1 MSTYCDIFKLSQ
13 GTARGR
19 PNAPA
24 YCGLPSLQCFSG
36 VESERVA
43 PAAGA
48 GRTGVLS
55 DRKRHGSPSRKALR
69 GTSACFPPGEG
80 TPGTVRTGGRR
91 DVGHKKYDYP
101 QK

>member
-13 GTARGR
+13 GAARGR

-55 DRKRHGSPSRKALR
+55 A
-69 GTSACFPPGEG
+69 
-80 TPGTVRTGGRR
+80 GGRHAR
-91 DVGHKKYDYP
+91 DSTDGRTEGRGA
-101 QK
+101 